1 MSDVAV
7 NSAAQW
13 AEACSAAFVPLRVRA
28 AAPEFSAALRQQVL
42 TPDVS
47 LTRVA
52 SGASEVYRSERVI
65 AQHPRDDIIVS
76 LHRDGSG
83 MVTQHGREARLR
95 EGSAAMYDASAP
107 YVLSFP
113 GQMSE
118 VVLQLPRR
126 CLPSVGHAFADLT
139 ARPLPE
145 GGPLT
150 ALTALAVSADAR
162 PEGRRPLEDA
172 AIGDALV
179 ALLVA
184 VVTTDTASAAPPVDS
199 ALLGAAVRQFID
211 DHLTDP
217 KLSPESVARAH
228 HISLRQLQKT
238 FARDGDSPAA
248 YIRRRRLETARRLLL
263 QGAKVGR
270 AGATAGFTDAD
281 TFTRAFKREFG
292 MPPSALWT
300 VPDQAPSRLNA

>member
-13 AEACSAAFVPLRVRA
+13 AEACSAAFVPLRVRS

-52 SGASEVYRSERVI
+52 SGASEVYRSDRVI

-83 MVTQHGREARLR
+83 LVTQYGREARLR
-95 EGSAAMYDASAP
+95 QGSAAMYDASAP
-107 YVLSFP
+107 YVLAFP

-126 CLPSVGHAFADLT
+126 CLATVGHAFTDLT
-139 ARPLPE
+139 ARPLPQ

-162 PEGRRPLEDA
+162 PQGHRPLEDA

-184 VVTTDTASAAPPVDS
+184 VVATDTASAAPPVDS
-199 ALLGAAVRQFID
+199 ALLGISLRQFIE
-211 DHLTDP
+211 DHLADP
-217 KLSPESVARAH
+217 RLSPEYVACAH
-228 HISLRQLQKT
+228 HISLRQLQKL

-263 QGAKVGR
+263 QGAKAGR
-270 AGATAGFTDAD
+270 ASASVGFSDAD

-292 MPPSALWT
+292 MPPSAIGPGT
-300 VPDQAPSRLNA
+300 AGSTFS